1 MELCI
6 ASLFSGSKG
15 NALFIRYGKTSIL
28 IDAGMSARAVDKALA
43 AVNSAAA
50 ELDAIFVTH
59 EHIDH
64 IKALKVLSKRVPVKI
79 HLTKP
84 TADAILSA
92 QQISFADT
100 LVAHE
105 AVFSVSLG
113 ALTVE
118 SFPTPHDSAQ
128 SVGFRISVQT
138 PDGIRTIGVAT
149 DLGLRGRYGP
159 HSPFG
164 FGICH
169 SRGKPRRKY
178 AHVRF
183 LSIPAQTAYSVL
195 ARPSFKRSLR
205 PFSL

>member
-1 MELCI
+1 MEIFRKDKFMELCI

-84 TADAILSA
+84 TAMPYFPLSRFRSP
-92 QQISFADT
+92 IRWWRMR
-100 LVAHE
+100 L
-105 AVFSVSLG
+105 
-113 ALTVE
+113 
-118 SFPTPHDSAQ
+118 SFPSRSA
-128 SVGFRISVQT
+128 
-138 PDGIRTIGVAT
+138 
-149 DLGLRGRYGP
+149 
-159 HSPFG
+159 H
-164 FGICH
+164 
-169 SRGKPRRKY
+169 
-178 AHVRF
+178 
-183 LSIPAQTAYSVL
+183 
-195 ARPSFKRSLR
+195 
-205 PFSL
+205 